1 MGNKIVLD
9 HNTFECPENYDKDRF
24 RKIIL
29 LFNKIDKNS
38 DGYIDIDDFKI
49 LFNYFKKEKG
59 IKLVKRVQQ
68 IKKNHQDKL
77 KDIIDQEAINIEN
90 EKYKQKLTKIEEYS
104 RKLLH
109 DKKFIY
115 KELLKEFKAKEPY
128 YTLKDILLHN
138 NQARV
143 LTGADKPYII
153 IHVNNKLCKLIGYK
167 KKDLIGHT
175 LKIIQGEKTCKKTLQ
190 KMNSIIK
197 NKKTAT
203 FVLIN
208 YKKNKTTFI
217 NQLTIMPVLSK
228 DSHLCYYLGIL
239 KEINEAQLND
249 NELLKDKPLEGVIG
263 TYYIDFWGFFKYI
276 KNKNLEEFK
285 NLIGDFF

>member
-24 RKIIL
+24 SKIIL
-29 LFNKIDKNS
+29 LFNKIDQNS
-38 DGYIDIDDFKI
+38 DGYIDMDDFKI
-49 LFNYFKKEKG
+49 FFNYFKKQKG
-59 IKLVKRVQQ
+59 IKLVKKIQQ
-68 IKKNHQDKL
+68 LKKNHEIKL
-77 KDIIDQEAINIEN
+77 KDMLDQHSINIEK
-90 EKYKQKLTKIEEYS
+90 EKYQQKLNKIEEYS

-115 KELLKEFKAKEPY
+115 KELLKEFKTNEPY

-143 LTGADKPYII
+143 LTGTDKPYII
-153 IHVNNKLCKLIGYK
+153 IHVNNMLCKLLGYK
-167 KKDLIGHT
+167 KKDLIGNT
-175 LKIIQGEKTCKKTLQ
+175 LKMIQGEKTCKKTLQ
-190 KMNSIIK
+190 KMHSVIQ

-208 YKKNKTTFI
+208 YKKNKNTFI

-228 DSHLCYYLGIL
+228 ESHLCYYLGIL
-239 KEINEAQLND
+239 KEISEEQLNNND
-249 NELLKDKPLEGVIG
+249 IIKDKPIEGVIG
-263 TYYIDFWGFFKYI
+263 TYYIDFWGFFNYI
-276 KNKNLEEFK
+276 KNKNLDEFE
-285 NLIGDFF
+285 NLISDFF